1 MPRAASRSVHPCAS
15 AKVRTRA
22 RVQGVPKNMCGR
34 RGAPQ
39 SEHCEVFAR
48 LRRRHDVDDS
58 RQLLDGL
65 VWPAYHESARNTRTR
80 RLVGGQIAA
89 TAAGQ
94 LGSPNACGR
103 AEQGWVRP
111 LAWAGGQ
118 VECAHWI
125 RMPSKPLRSAKVR
138 TGGRIVTCIWYSH
151 GGPRFS

>member
-15 AKVRTRA
+15 SKVRTRA
-22 RVQGVPKNMCGR
+22 RAQGVPKNICGR
-34 RGAPQ
+34 KGAPQ
-39 SEHCEVFAR
+39 SEHCEVLAR
-48 LRRRHDVDDS
+48 LRRR
-58 RQLLDGL
+58 LFDGR
-65 VWPAYHESARNTRTR
+65 VWPAYHESARKTRAR

-118 VECAHWI
+118 VERAHWI
-125 RMPSKPLRSAKVR
+125 RMPSKPLRSASGVR
-138 TGGRIVTCIWYSH
+138 TGGRVKTCIWYSP
-151 GGPRFS
+151 GSPRFS